1 MKPETK
7 IILVFSFVQQTVLY
21 FESYISKY
29 VVEQKFKTQ
38 GLIQA
43 VLNIKLSSAPFSVYL
58 DSIFKIYTK
67 SKVKSMPVF
76 GAFD

>member
-21 FESYISKY
+21 FESDISKY
-29 VVEQKFKTQ
+29 VVERKFKKQ

-43 VLNIKLSSAPFSVYL
+43 VLNIKLSSAPFSVYP
-58 DSIFKIYTK
+58 DSIFKIYIK
-67 SKVKSMPVF
+67 SKVKAIPVF